1 MNLLKNK
8 NKKYI
13 KITIRTLSFQ
23 TYFILLEEASGIWY
37 TYPQQLTV
45 LIATNSLE
53 NNLAL
58 YIQNDKNFDTVIP
71 LLEIWCNKA
80 KINQKQ
86 QYLWQEERKEERRVE
101 WRAWGEVEGHQ
112 PGRFLYSHW
121 SMKSN
126 YQLNGRVEKKG
137 KGKSK
142 KEEKEWEDEY
152 QFWDQ
157 GLIYLNKK
165 NFLSYAAFRL
175 R

>member
-1 MNLLKNK
+1 MINTANSLSFKKLVRKAKKKKKSPYINDLNKRKQKRLKIMNLLKNK

-86 QYLWQEERKEERRVE
+86 QYLWQEERKEERRV
-101 WRAWGEVEGHQ
+101 G
-112 PGRFLYSHW
+112 S
-121 SMKSN
+121 
-126 YQLNGRVEKKG
+126 
-137 KGKSK
+137 
-142 KEEKEWEDEY
+142 
-152 QFWDQ
+152 
-157 GLIYLNKK
+157 
-165 NFLSYAAFRL
+165 
-175 R
+175 

>member
-13 KITIRTLSFQ
+13 KITIRTLSIQ

-86 QYLWQEERKEERRVE
+86 QYLWQEERKEERRV
-101 WRAWGEVEGHQ
+101 G
-112 PGRFLYSHW
+112 S
-121 SMKSN
+121 
-126 YQLNGRVEKKG
+126 
-137 KGKSK
+137 
-142 KEEKEWEDEY
+142 
-152 QFWDQ
+152 
-157 GLIYLNKK
+157 
-165 NFLSYAAFRL
+165 
-175 R
+175 